1 MKLLKVELS
10 RCGAASSKSVTFTT
24 SLLADSSY
32 VTGTKSAKALVQTS
46 VPKINVLY
54 SDPQFHLGE
63 GMVHG
68 PTIAAIRNNFAEI
81 VKFARATPAPSPP
94 PTPACDEPESDSDDS
109 GVASR
114 ARSRNK

>member
-1 MKLLKVELS
+1 MCYILIHN
-10 RCGAASSKSVTFTT
+10 F
-24 SLLADSSY
+24 D
-32 VTGTKSAKALVQTS
+32 
-46 VPKINVLY
+46 
-54 SDPQFHLGE
+54 LGE
-63 GMVHG
+63 GTVHG

-114 ARSRNK
+114 TRSRTK

>member
-1 MKLLKVELS
+1 MCYILIHN
-10 RCGAASSKSVTFTT
+10 F
-24 SLLADSSY
+24 D
-32 VTGTKSAKALVQTS
+32 
-46 VPKINVLY
+46 
-54 SDPQFHLGE
+54 LGE
-63 GMVHG
+63 GTVHG

-81 VKFARATPAPSPP
+81 VKFARTTPAPSPP